1 MTDRDKLI
9 ELIKASVYGNID
21 EGFDGPVLNCENV
34 ADYLLANGVIVPP
47 CNAGDTIYKIN
58 KIPNSACAP
67 FITKE
72 KVEPYAVFYKNIM
85 GSYSCIP
92 FEAFN
97 KTAFLSEEKAEE
109 KLEEMKHG

>member
-9 ELIKASVYGNID
+9 KLYNRFCSINDVMPFNTDAGK
-21 EGFDGPVLNCENV
+21 F
-34 ADYLLANGVIVPP
+34 ADYLLANGIMVTP

-72 KVEPYAVFYKNIM
+72 RVEPYAVFYKNIM
-85 GSYSCIP
+85 GGYSCIP
-92 FEAFN
+92 FDAFN
-97 KTAFLSEEKAEE
+97 ETAFLSEEKAEE